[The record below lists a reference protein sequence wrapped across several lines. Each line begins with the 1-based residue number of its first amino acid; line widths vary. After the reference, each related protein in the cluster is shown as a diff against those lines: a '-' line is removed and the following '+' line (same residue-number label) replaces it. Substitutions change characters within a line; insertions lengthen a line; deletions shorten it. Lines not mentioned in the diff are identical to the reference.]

1 MRREAIPKTD
11 LMLFVRLKKTHCFF
25 EEHILC
31 LINAW
36 IQKLDGQEGNFN
48 ISINRLVETL
58 LS

>member
-11 LMLFVRLKKTHCFF
+11 LMLFVRLKKHTVSLRNKS
-25 EEHILC
+25 LC

-36 IQKLDGQEGNFN
+36 IQKLDEQEGNFN